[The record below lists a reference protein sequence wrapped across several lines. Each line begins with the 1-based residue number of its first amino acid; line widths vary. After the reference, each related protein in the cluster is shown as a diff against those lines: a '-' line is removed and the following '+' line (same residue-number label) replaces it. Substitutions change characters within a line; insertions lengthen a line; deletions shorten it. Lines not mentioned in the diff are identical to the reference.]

1 MNSVA
6 QAIIV
11 VALLWVAVLMIC
23 SLILTGLNIKDYF
36 EERKKEKRKKCGKQ

>member
-6 QAIIV
+6 QTIIV
-11 VALLWVAVLMIC
+11 VALLWVAILLIC

-36 EERKKEKRKKCGKQ
+36 DERKKMKGGKK

>member
-11 VALLWVAVLMIC
+11 LAIIWVVILMIC
-23 SLILTGLNIKDYF
+23 SLILTGLNIKDFY
-36 EERKKEKRKKCGKQ
+36 EERKKMKGGKK

>member
-11 VALLWVAVLMIC
+11 LAIIWVAILMIC

-36 EERKKEKRKKCGKQ
+36 EERKKMKGGKK

>member
-23 SLILTGLNIKDYF
+23 SLILTALNIKDFY
-36 EERKKEKRKKCGKQ
+36 EERKKMKGGKK